1 MVIPSVQECRHS
13 ARKEPTRRLGLGLS
27 GEGASRAASSTNPSQ
42 FYKQHG
48 WETEQWENHCE
59 PGSSREPPQHTN
71 PQISTCLMKTNR
83 PESSMSFGNECLMS
97 NFSSSK
103 NIDWKASKKYPLL
116 PPASWQNCGFLS
128 HRLHFHF
135 HCHRTW
141 SPDGSKEYSLKF
153 ILLDFS
159 AGLDIADQQILL
171 PHFREINGSG
181 LTLFYF
187 FLHTKYMGIIMSS
200 CPYVFIM
207 YHLRLAI
214 QASQLSIIIHYLYK
228 SLGTQI
234 S

>member
-1 MVIPSVQECRHS
+1 MVIPSVRECRHS

-103 NIDWKASKKYPLL
+103 ILTEKPAKNTLYCHLPADRIAGPCHTGFIFISTVTGPGALTEARNILSNSSYWISLQDWTLL
-116 PPASWQNCGFLS
+116 ISRSFCLTS
-128 HRLHFHF
+128 ERLMGVDW
-135 HCHRTW
+135 HCFTSSFIPNTW
-141 SPDGSKEYSLKF
+141 E
-153 ILLDFS
+153 LLW
-159 AGLDIADQQILL
+159 AAA
-171 PHFREINGSG
+171 P
-181 LTLFYF
+181 
-187 FLHTKYMGIIMSS
+187 MSS
-200 CPYVFIM
+200 
-207 YHLRLAI
+207 
-214 QASQLSIIIHYLYK
+214 
-228 SLGTQI
+228 
-234 S
+234 